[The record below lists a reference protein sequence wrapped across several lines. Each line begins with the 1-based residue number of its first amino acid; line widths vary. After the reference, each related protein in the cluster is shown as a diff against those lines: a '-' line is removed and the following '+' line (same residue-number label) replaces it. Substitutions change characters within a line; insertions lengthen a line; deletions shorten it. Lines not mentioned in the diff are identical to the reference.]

1 MANIIEKLILNG
13 VEYEIPSG
21 SGGGIDAEAAAA
33 ISDAKMGN
41 YDAVFMLKSWLYQ
54 ILNWLSSE
62 DAIGLTAGENR
73 EEITNNTDS
82 MSIISHG
89 WTVMSWIANSKYAM
103 ELICSKDGAT
113 KEVSECW
120 NSIYIIANSELAR
133 GIYLN
138 SEYWP
143 TYLAN
148 YEVVQNAFD
157 KVYNSLLGKDLIGFL
172 CVQSYY
178 TKIMNN
184 TEKKNSLKVLSLND
198 FMPVFK
204 AYTDIADY
212 ATFAELENN
221 TTDLNKVLNNSNCTN
236 VMQLA
241 TDFMEFAKKH
251 ITSFVNNSSV
261 MQAIAKDS
269 TAMAQIVNDATT
281 MNAIAGSST
290 AMGAM
295 ASSAIA
301 LNKITKSS
309 TAIAAI
315 TSSANNSRLQAVRTT
330 MYNTVV
336 WNSTYFT
343 QITRTYQDSV
353 SSLNN
358 STKTANCIVFFA
370 GGYWSSTS
378 QYSNMF
384 HPNGVQ
390 AVSANNYYRPT
401 SVSSSQLSGTSFT
414 NCTFTETGDGYAAI
428 AVYQAK

>member
-62 DAIGLTAGENR
+62 DTIGLTAGENR

-120 NSIYIIANSELAR
+120 NSISIIAYSELAR
-133 GIYLN
+133 NIYLN
-138 SEYWP
+138 SEYWA

-148 YEVVQNAFD
+148 YEIVQNAFD
-157 KVYNSLLGKDLIGFL
+157 SVYNNLLGKDLIGFL

-184 TEKKNSLKVLSLND
+184 TEKKNSLKELSLND

-212 ATFAELENN
+212 ATFAQLESN
-221 TTDLNKVLNNSNCTN
+221 TTDLNKVLNNSNCKN

-241 TDFMEFAKKH
+241 TDFIEFAKKH
-251 ITSFVNNSSV
+251 IASFVNNSSV
-261 MQAIAKDS
+261 MQAIASDS

-290 AMGAM
+290 AMSAM
-295 ASSAIA
+295 ASSAMA

-315 TSSANNSRLQAVRTT
+315 TSSANNSRLQNVRTT
-330 MYNTVV
+330 IYNTVTG
-336 WNSTYFT
+336 NSTYFT
-343 QITRTYQDSV
+343 QKYRGYQDGV
-353 SSLNN
+353 SSLNSN
-358 STKTANCIVFFA
+358 CTTANCIVMA
-370 GGYWSSTS
+370 CLGKYSSSWSA
-378 QYSNMF
+378 YSILKHSNW
-384 HPNGVQ
+384 VQ
-390 AVSANNYYRPT
+390 AATGSTYRPT
-401 SVSSSQLSGTSFT
+401 SVTSSNCNGISFT
-414 NCTFTETGDGYAAI
+414 NCAFSESGDWYAAA
-428 AVYQAK
+428 AVYQAI

>member
-21 SGGGIDAEAAAA
+21 SGGGIDVETAAA

-103 ELICSKDGAT
+103 DLICSKDGAT

-133 GIYLN
+133 SIYLN

-198 FMPVFK
+198 FLPVFK

-212 ATFAELENN
+212 ATFAELESN
-221 TTDLNKVLNNSNCTN
+221 TTDLNKVINNSNCTN

-241 TDFMEFAKKH
+241 TDFMEFAKNH

-261 MQAIAKDS
+261 MQAIASDS

-281 MNAIAGSST
+281 MNAIAGSSV
-290 AMGAM
+290 AMSAM

-309 TAIAAI
+309 TAISVI
-315 TSSANNSRLQAVRTT
+315 TSGANNSRLQNVKTT

-343 QITRTYQDSV
+343 QITRTYQDNV
-353 SSLNN
+353 ASLNS
-358 STKTANCIVFFA
+358 STKSANCIVFFA
-370 GGYWSSTS
+370 GWYWSSTS

-401 SVSSSQLSGTSFT
+401 SVSASQLSGTSFT

>member
-1 MANIIEKLILNG
+1 
-13 VEYEIPSG
+13 
-21 SGGGIDAEAAAA
+21 
-33 ISDAKMGN
+33 
-41 YDAVFMLKSWLYQ
+41 
-54 ILNWLSSE
+54 
-62 DAIGLTAGENR
+62 
-73 EEITNNTDS
+73 

-103 ELICSKDGAT
+103 ELICSKNGAT

-133 GIYLN
+133 NIYLN
-138 SEYWP
+138 SEYWA

-148 YEVVQNAFD
+148 YEIVQNAFD
-157 KVYNSLLGKDLIGFL
+157 SVYNSLLGKDLIAFL
-172 CVQSYY
+172 CIQSYY

-204 AYTDIADY
+204 AYTNIADY
-212 ATFAELENN
+212 ATFAELESN
-221 TTDLNKVLNNSNCTN
+221 TTDLNKVLNNSNCIN

-241 TDFMEFAKKH
+241 TDFTEFAKRH

-290 AMGAM
+290 AMSAM

-315 TSSANNSRLQAVRTT
+315 TSSTNNSRLQNVRTT
-330 MYNTVV
+330 IYNTVTG
-336 WNSTYFT
+336 NSSYFT
-343 QITRTYQDSV
+343 QKYRGYADGV
-353 SSLNN
+353 SSLTNQC
-358 STKTANCIVFFA
+358 TTANCIIMA
-370 GGYWSSTS
+370 CLGT
-378 QYSNMF
+378 YSGSGSYSILTHSNW
-384 HPNGVQ
+384 VQ
-390 AVSANNYYRPT
+390 AAKYNTPTRPT
-401 SVSSSQLSGTSFT
+401 SVTSSNCNGISFT
-414 NCTFTETGDGYAAI
+414 NCTFTESGDWYAAA
-428 AVYQAK
+428 AVYQAI